1 MEEYDYLIVGA
12 GLAGLHSALRLA
24 RMYPKA
30 RIAIAEAYN
39 YNGGRVV
46 SYHSKQHN
54 VHVENGAGRVHNSHV
69 MTLGYIDKYKLKT
82 FPISPD
88 QNWIDS
94 DKKEKES
101 TKNIWPTLSFMLHT
115 LLGSLRPAELSSH
128 TIYELLH
135 KIVGEQAA
143 MRILNRFPY
152 RAEMFVM
159 RADIALESI
168 ANEMGTNDDFFVV
181 KEGLSAMI
189 DGMVSELESMDV
201 ETNLVK
207 RDSSTNS
214 SGFASSAR
222 RIEFF
227 YNHRCFKVED
237 RKAWFVIDS
246 KPKQTCI
253 TAKKIILALHN
264 SAMKK
269 ISPFAHMP
277 LLKKVIMCPL
287 LRIYAKFP
295 VKDGVSWFSGLHHT
309 VTNSPL
315 RYIIPI
321 NPKEGVI
328 MISYTDA
335 QDTLIWSK
343 ILNEKGEIPL
353 KNAIMKEVRI
363 LFPDKHIPEPTFFKP
378 FLWDVGCSY
387 WAPGM
392 YSPQELSRKA
402 HHPLP
407 ELLPNVYMCGES
419 YSMKQCWME
428 GALEHADEL
437 IQRYFSNS

>member
-1 MEEYDYLIVGA
+1 MEDYDYLIVGA

-39 YNGGRVV
+39 YTGGRVV

-54 VHVENGAGRVHNSHV
+54 VHVENGAGRIHSSHH
-69 MTLGYIDKYKLKT
+69 MTLGYVDKYNLKT
-82 FPISPD
+82 IPISPEQD
-88 QNWIDS
+88 WL
-94 DKKEKES
+94 DKENES
-101 TKNIWPTLSFMLHT
+101 KKNIWPTLSFMLHS
-115 LLGSLRPAELSSH
+115 LLTSLRPAELASH
-128 TIYELLH
+128 TVYELLH
-135 KIVGEQAA
+135 KIVGEPAA

-168 ANEMGTNDDFFVV
+168 ANEMGSLEDFFVV

-189 DGMVSELESMDV
+189 QGMVSELESMDV
-201 ETNLVK
+201 
-207 RDSSTNS
+207 
-214 SGFASSAR
+214 
-222 RIEFF
+222 EFF

-246 KPKQTCI
+246 KPKQTSI
-253 TAKKIILALHN
+253 SAKKIILALHN

-287 LRIYAKFP
+287 FRIYAKFP
-295 VKDGVSWFSGLHHT
+295 VKDGTSWFSPLHHI
-309 VTNSPL
+309 VTDSPL

-321 NPKEGVI
+321 NPMEGVI

-335 QDTLIWSK
+335 QDTQVWSK
-343 ILNEKGEIPL
+343 ILHEKGEVAL
-353 KNAIMKEVRI
+353 KNAIMKEVRR
-363 LFPDKHIPEPTFFKP
+363 LFPEKRIPEPTFFQGSQERDSAIGRPNVKGRIPDPTFFKP

-392 YSPQELSRKA
+392 YDPKELSRKA

-407 ELLPNVYMCGES
+407 ELLPNVYLCGES

-428 GALEHADEL
+428 GALEHADQL
-437 IQRYFSNS
+437 INRYFSSA

>member
-1 MEEYDYLIVGA
+1 MEDYDYLIVGA

-30 RIAIAEAYN
+30 RIAIAEAYD

-46 SYHSKQHN
+46 SYHSKKHGI
-54 VHVENGAGRVHNSHV
+54 HVENGAGRIHTSHHL
-69 MTLGYIDKYKLKT
+69 TLDYIDKYKLKT
-82 FPISPD
+82 IPISSKQD
-88 QNWIDS
+88 WLDS
-94 DKKEKES
+94 S
-101 TKNIWPTLSFMLHT
+101 TKVSIPNIWPSLSVLLHG
-115 LLGSLRPAELSSH
+115 LLSGLRPAELASH
-128 TIYELLH
+128 TVHELLH
-135 KIVGEQAA
+135 KIVGEVSA

-159 RADIALESI
+159 RADLALESI
-168 ANEMGTNDDFFVV
+168 ANEMGSTEDFWVV
-181 KEGLSAMI
+181 KEGLSAMVQ
-189 DGMVSELESMDV
+189 GMVSELEQMDV
-201 ETNLVK
+201 
-207 RDSSTNS
+207 
-214 SGFASSAR
+214 
-222 RIEFF
+222 EFF

-237 RKAWFVIDS
+237 RKAWFKVES
-246 KPKQTCI
+246 KPTQTCI

-287 LRIYAKFP
+287 FRIYAKFP
-295 VKDGVSWFSGLHHT
+295 THNKTSWFTGMNHI

-321 NPKEGVI
+321 NHTEGII

-335 QDTLIWSK
+335 QDTQVWSR
-343 ILNEKGEIPL
+343 ILNEKGESAL
-353 KNAIMKEVRI
+353 KEEIMKETRK
-363 LFPDKHIPEPTFFKP
+363 LFPGSKIPDPTFFKP

-392 YSPQELSRKA
+392 YDPKELSRKA

-407 ELLPNVYMCGES
+407 ELLPNVYLCGES

-437 IQRYFSNS
+437 ITRYFSNN

>member
-1 MEEYDYLIVGA
+1 MEDYDYLIVGA

-39 YNGGRVV
+39 YTGGRVV

-69 MTLGYIDKYKLKT
+69 MTLGYIDKYNLKT
-82 FPISPD
+82 FPISPEQD
-88 QNWIDS
+88 WLDS
-94 DKKEKES
+94 KTKEKES
-101 TKNIWPTLSFMLHT
+101 KKNIWPTLSFMLHS
-115 LLGSLRPAELSSH
+115 LLSSLRPAELASH
-128 TIYELLH
+128 TVYELLH
-135 KIVGEQAA
+135 KIVGEPAA

-159 RADIALESI
+159 RADLALESI
-168 ANEMGTNDDFFVV
+168 ANEMGSTEDFFVV
-181 KEGLSAMI
+181 KDGLSAMI
-189 DGMVSELESMDV
+189 QGMVSELEGMDV
-201 ETNLVK
+201 
-207 RDSSTNS
+207 D
-214 SGFASSAR
+214 
-222 RIEFF
+222 FF

-237 RKAWFVIDS
+237 RKAWFEIDS
-246 KPKQTCI
+246 KPKQTSI
-253 TAKKIILALHN
+253 SARKIILALHN

-287 LRIYAKFP
+287 FRIYAKFP
-295 VKDGVSWFSGLHHT
+295 VKDGVSWFSPLHHI
-309 VTNSPL
+309 VTDSPL

-321 NPKEGVI
+321 NPMEGVI

-335 QDTLIWSK
+335 QDTQVWSK
-343 ILNEKGEIPL
+343 ILNEKGEVPL
-353 KNAIMKEVRI
+353 KNAIMKEVRR
-363 LFPDKHIPEPTFFKP
+363 LFPETKIPDPTFFKP

-392 YSPQELSRKA
+392 YDPKELSRKA

-407 ELLPNVYMCGES
+407 ELLPNVYLCGES

-428 GALEHADEL
+428 GALEHADQL
-437 IQRYFSNS
+437 ITRYFSNN